1 MKQKVFP
8 RNKLKKPDTRSKEID
23 ETWLIVI
30 DLKLKDNHTR
40 LLNKYG

>member
-8 RNKLKKPDTRSKEID
+8 RNKLKLPDTRSEYID

-30 DLKLKDNHTR
+30 DNTLLSWDEEKLE
-40 LLNKYG
+40 